1 MARLHRR
8 SFLRLAGAAGAGSV
22 LGVSAPAVVRAA
34 TAVKMTLPWLPL
46 GTFSYAF
53 VAKKMG
59 FWEKRGLDV
68 TIDRGFGSGKVC
80 VPVDQGQYDFGI
92 LDLAVM
98 MNCAGR
104 GLDLVAVAGIWP
116 RSPVGIFSLKEYG
129 INKPKDLE
137 GQTVA
142 FDVGSGDF
150 QLWPAFV
157 KATGIDDSK
166 VNKVTMD
173 AAALIKVL
181 VEKQVK
187 AEGNFF
193 GSIAPSLWAQGLEI
207 NSILYEDYGIKM
219 LSNVVAC
226 KRGTIEKRPE
236 LCQGFVEGLM
246 DGLKY
251 VYLNPEKSVQLHL
264 ESVKEFQG
272 GSIANQKVIEYGQAV
287 STALGTV
294 PAFKKDG
301 LGYMEPALVE
311 QTARTVETYMGV
323 KNLPKTDTMFT
334 NKFVGSAK
342 TQRRGMEGSR
352 RTVRQV
358 FAERRLAAV
367 RGSRILLLTAVARDY
382 ERPAHGPAV
391 GDPRLPARPRL
402 PMTTGA
408 G

>member
-1 MARLHRR
+1 MSRLNRR
-8 SFLRLAGAAGAGSV
+8 SFVALAGAAGASGAM
-22 LGVSAPAVVRAA
+22 GIYAPSIARAA
-34 TAVKMTLPWLPL
+34 TQVKLTLPWLPL

-53 VAKKMG
+53 IAKAMG

-116 RSPVGIFSLKEYG
+116 RSPVGIFSLKEYS

-219 LSNVVAC
+219 FSNAVAC
-226 KRGTIEKRPE
+226 KRSTIEKRPD
-236 LCQGFVEGLM
+236 LCKSFVEGLM
-246 DGLKY
+246 EGLRY
-251 VYLNPEKSVQLHL
+251 VYLNPEKSVELHI

-272 GSIANQKVIEYGQAV
+272 GSAANQKVIEYGQAV
-287 STALGTV
+287 STALGLV
-294 PAFKKDG
+294 PSVKANG
-301 LGYMEPALVE
+301 LGFMAPELVAT
-311 QTARTVETYMGV
+311 TARTVATYMGV
-323 KNLPKTDTMFT
+323 KTLPPVEKM
-334 NKFVGSAK
+334 
-342 TQRRGMEGSR
+342 
-352 RTVRQV
+352 
-358 FAERRLAAV
+358 
-367 RGSRILLLTAVARDY
+367 
-382 ERPAHGPAV
+382 
-391 GDPRLPARPRL
+391 
-402 PMTTGA
+402 
-408 G
+408 